1 MVRENRQF
9 VTEFAEPYHHV
20 TRSLHLD
27 EILPNMLFE
36 PRRIAYL
43 RVFCD
48 YVIHVLIFAH
58 RAVEEF
64 LHKRREQRVLLLR
77 PVHLRAFYFQLVFF
91 AQSDTRILDTGD
103 EHLREV
109 EDDMYYRASFFHS
122 RNILTFLR
130 ILECSDFVFFRVR
143 RSDAFAGHVALSVN
157 FVTKDFPRPEFERGH
172 RVISEPLQV
181 FYERAQRIT
190 VRDNEHVFSRFEFGE
205 NAVCVVRHYAVVDI
219 FHGLTALDGMV
230 PTAPDALEFFVA
242 NLFFH
247 FP

>member
-109 EDDMYYRASFFHS
+109 ENYVLYRASFFHS

-130 ILECSDFVFFRVR
+130 ILECSDLPSFCVCRTDLLFLYLAIFVHFIYVGFPDPYLDVCDLFRRELFQVL
-143 RSDAFAGHVALSVN
+143 HQ
-157 FVTKDFPRPEFERGH
+157 RP
-172 RVISEPLQV
+172 
-181 FYERAQRIT
+181 QRIT
-190 VRDNEHVFSRFEFGE
+190 VGHDDNVLTLPQIFKNVRTIRRRDPRMSLFETFPAG
-205 NAVCVVRHYAVVDI
+205 Y
-219 FHGLTALDGMV
+219 GM
-230 PTAPDALEFFVA
+230 
-242 NLFFH
+242 
-247 FP
+247 